1 MTNIDKGTLL
11 IVDDFPANLSILFS
25 YLRGFGFHV
34 NIAESGEDAL
44 EEILYSKP
52 DIILLDVMMPGIDGY
67 ETCRRLK
74 ANQETCDIPVIFMT
88 ALSDTADKLKG
99 FKMGAVDYITKP
111 VQQEELLARVTTHL
125 TLSRLQKT
133 LEKQRLE
140 LQQQN
145 NELEAFAHT
154 VAHDLKNPF
163 SSIFSL
169 CDILQENFTSMP
181 NKENLEIIDSIQ
193 ELSHKSI
200 NIIDSLLLLASARNQ
215 EVKME
220 PISTMGNIINQA
232 RERLAPMIK
241 EYRGEILTS
250 TTWPTTALGYPPWIE
265 EVWMNYI
272 SNGLKYG
279 GKSPRLELGTTA
291 EKGYFR
297 FWIRDNGQGLTEE
310 EQSHLFIP
318 FSRIGQVGIEGHG
331 LGLSIVQRIIE
342 KCGGQVGVESQ
353 VGQGSTFYF
362 TLPFI
367 ANEELDNEEL
377 DFEDWE

>member
-88 ALSDTADKLKG
+88 ALVDTVDKLKG

-133 LEKQRLE
+133 LEKQRFE

-145 NELEAFAHT
+145 HELEAFAHT

-169 CDILQENFTSMP
+169 CDIIQENITHVP
-181 NKENLEIIDSIQ
+181 NKENLEIIDTEIIDTIQ
-193 ELSHKSI
+193 QLSHKSI

-220 PISTMGNIINQA
+220 PISTMDNIINQV
-232 RERLAPMIK
+232 RERLATMIE
-241 EYRGEILTS
+241 EYQGEIMTS

-279 GKSPRLELGTTA
+279 GKSPRLELGATT
-291 EKGYFR
+291 ENGYFR

-318 FSRIGQVGIEGHG
+318 FSRISQVGIEGHG

-367 ANEELDNEEL
+367 ANEELD
-377 DFEDWE
+377 FEDWE

>member
-11 IVDDFPANLSILFS
+11 IVDDFPANLSFLFS
-25 YLRGFGFHV
+25 YLRGFDFNV

-44 EEILYSKP
+44 EEIVYSKP

-74 ANQETCDIPVIFMT
+74 NNQETCDIPVIFMT
-88 ALSDTADKLKG
+88 ALTDTADKLKG
-99 FKMGAVDYITKP
+99 FKIGAVDYITKP
-111 VQQEELLARVTTHL
+111 VQQEEVLARVTTHL

-133 LEKQRLE
+133 LEKQRFE

-145 NELEAFAHT
+145 NELEAFTHT

-169 CDILQENFTSMP
+169 CDILQGNLTHAP
-181 NKENLEIIDSIQ
+181 DKENLEIIDTIQ
-193 ELSHKSI
+193 QLSHKSI
-200 NIIDSLLLLASARNQ
+200 NIIDSLLLLANARNQ
-215 EVKME
+215 KVIME
-220 PISTMGNIINQA
+220 PITTMGNIINQVQK
-232 RERLAPMIK
+232 RLATMIE
-241 EYRGEILTS
+241 EYQGEIIIL
-250 TTWPTTALGYPPWIE
+250 TTWPTTALGYPSWIE

-279 GKSPRLELGTTA
+279 GKSPRLELGATT
-291 EKGYFR
+291 ENGYFR
-297 FWIRDNGQGLTEE
+297 FWIRDNGRGLTEE

-318 FSRIGQVGIEGHG
+318 FSRIGQIHIEGHG

-342 KCGGQVGVESQ
+342 KCGGQVGVKSQ

-362 TLPFI
+362 TLPEMKN
-367 ANEELDNEEL
+367 NEEFN
-377 DFEDWE
+377 FEDWE

>member
-111 VQQEELLARVTTHL
+111 VQQEELLARITTHL

-181 NKENLEIIDSIQ
+181 NKENLEIIDTIQ
-193 ELSHKSI
+193 QLSHKSI

-215 EVKME
+215 EVRME
-220 PISTMGNIINQA
+220 PISTMGNIINQV

-241 EYRGEILTS
+241 EYQGEIMTP

-279 GKSPRLELGTTA
+279 GKSPRLELGATA
-291 EKGYFR
+291 ENGYFR

-318 FSRIGQVGIEGHG
+318 FSRMSQVGIEGHG

-367 ANEELDNEEL
+367 ANEELD
-377 DFEDWE
+377 FEDWE

>member
-88 ALSDTADKLKG
+88 ALSDTIDKLKG

-169 CDILQENFTSMP
+169 CDILQENLIHVP
-181 NKENLEIIDSIQ
+181 NKEDLEIIGAIQ
-193 ELSHKSI
+193 QLSHKSI

-220 PISTMGNIINQA
+220 PISTMGNIINQV

-241 EYRGEILTS
+241 EYQGEIMTS
-250 TTWPTTALGYPPWIE
+250 TTWPTTALGYPSWIE

-279 GKSPRLELGTTA
+279 GKSPHLELGATA
-291 EKGYFR
+291 ENGYFR

-367 ANEELDNEEL
+367 ANEELD
-377 DFEDWE
+377 FEDWE